1 MSEKE
6 TKIITHGE
14 VDAKD
19 LSEDDQRFFYIS
31 MLAHILELHRE
42 QKGKEVN

>member
-6 TKIITHGE
+6 TKIITYGE

-19 LSEDDQRFFYIS
+19 LSEDEQRFFYIS

-42 QKGKEVN
+42 QKRKEVN

>member
-1 MSEKE
+1 MIEIEKPNIVSE
-6 TKIITHGE
+6 
-14 VDAKD
+14 D

>member
-6 TKIITHGE
+6 TKIITYGE
-14 VDAKD
+14 VDAED
-19 LSEDDQRFFYIS
+19 LSEDDRRFFYIS
-31 MLAHILELHRE
+31 MLVHILELHRE